1 MIARKAVLR
10 SLCCGFIGVALGQA
24 FLASE
29 ALALDVAATP
39 PMPEVS
45 EEFRNRAAEL
55 GYNLE
60 DLWTAFRQ
68 LKSSYESRNI
78 SDLWAVSSEP
88 LLLINEDR
96 PVEIKSLSDMAIMNQ
111 LIFSNKVRGL
121 ILKASFSSLFLN
133 SDGAIIGDGEVWLKK
148 ICNDQKCLSSKFLI
162 STIDMIR

>member
-1 MIARKAVLR
+1 
-10 SLCCGFIGVALGQA
+10 
-24 FLASE
+24 
-29 ALALDVAATP
+29 
-39 PMPEVS
+39 MPEVS

-88 LLLINEDR
+88 LLLINEER

-111 LIFSNKVRGL
+111 LIFSNKVRDV

-133 SDGAIIGDGEVWLKK
+133 SDGAMIGDGEVWLNE
-148 ICNDQKCLSSKFLI
+148 ICNDQKCLSSKSLI
-162 STIDMIR
+162 SSIDMIR